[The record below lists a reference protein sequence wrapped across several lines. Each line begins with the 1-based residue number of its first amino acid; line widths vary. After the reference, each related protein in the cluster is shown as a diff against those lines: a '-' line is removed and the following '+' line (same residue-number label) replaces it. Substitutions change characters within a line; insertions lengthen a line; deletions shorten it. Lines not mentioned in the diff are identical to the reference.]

1 MNRAAPRTAG
11 GWTRLRR
18 PFPLLCLL
26 ASALW
31 LALATGCANFPFG
44 RGPGQTFVQT
54 KPAALPARVLGNYF
68 IVEAEQIDGTV
79 RRFLVDTGSTATFVS
94 QNLAKAIGQRE
105 RDAAKRT
112 VPVRSANNGEITLET
127 VTLKRLQLG
136 EAKFDRVAAL
146 VYDFEELSAHLG
158 LTIDG
163 LIGFPVFRNTLLT
176 LDYPHAQLVIA
187 PHQPGAA
194 LPRSAGRVAVIAFN
208 NEQGTPFI
216 PVQLGNESFVVLVD
230 SGSDGG
236 LQLNPVGLHPRFAFG
251 PRAGTLVSSISGDR
265 AQQVGRLGQNL
276 LLGTH
281 VVEQPVV
288 DVTDQ
293 LSSIGGELLRH
304 FAVTFDQRR
313 NYATFTRDTDGP
325 VRIEPRRSTGLSF
338 SRAAAYWRVLR
349 IVPDTPTTQ
358 LGLQPGDLVVRI
370 NGEPVAGWS
379 YERYAA
385 LLASAAKVTYTF
397 LTGTREYDVEI
408 PVFELVP

>member
-1 MNRAAPRTAG
+1 
-11 GWTRLRR
+11 
-18 PFPLLCLL
+18 
-26 ASALW
+26 
-31 LALATGCANFPFG
+31 
-44 RGPGQTFVQT
+44 
-54 KPAALPARVLGNYF
+54 
-68 IVEAEQIDGTV
+68 V
-79 RRFLVDTGSTATFVS
+79 RRFLVDTGSTATVVS
-94 QNLAKAIGQRE
+94 QGLAKAIGQKE
-105 RDAAKRT
+105 RNAAKRT
-112 VPVRSANNGEITLET
+112 VPVRSANDGEITLET

-158 LTIDG
+158 VTIDG
-163 LIGFPVFRNTLLT
+163 LIGFPVFRDALLT
-176 LDYPHAQLVIA
+176 LDYPNAKLIVA
-187 PHQPGAA
+187 PLRPGAA
-194 LPRSAGRVAVIAFN
+194 VPHSSGRAAVIAFN

-276 LLGTH
+276 LIGLH

-325 VRIEPRRSTGLSF
+325 VRIDARRSTGLSF
-338 SRAAAYWRVLR
+338 SRSPAYWRVMR

-358 LGLQPGDLVVRI
+358 LGVQQGDLVVRI
-370 NGEPVAGWS
+370 NGEPVASWN
-379 YERYAA
+379 YERYAT
-385 LLASAAKVTYTF
+385 LLASAAKITYTF
-397 LTGTREYDVEI
+397 LTGTREFDVEI

>member
-1 MNRAAPRTAG
+1 MTRFTRAAVWA
-11 GWTRLRR
+11 
-18 PFPLLCLL
+18 L
-26 ASALW
+26 AAALW
-31 LALATGCANFPFG
+31 IAAGTGCAHLPFG
-44 RGPGQTFVQT
+44 RGPGKTVVET
-54 KPAALPARVLGNYF
+54 KTATLPARILSNYF
-68 IVEAEQIDGTV
+68 IVEAEQTDGTV
-79 RRFLVDTGSTATFVS
+79 RRFLIDTGSTATFVS
-94 QNLAKAIGQRE
+94 RGLAKAIGQKE
-105 RDAAKRT
+105 RDPAKRT

-136 EAKFDRVAAL
+136 DAKFDRVTAL
-146 VYDFEELSAHLG
+146 VYDFEELSSHLG
-158 LTIDG
+158 VTIDG
-163 LIGFPVFRNTLLT
+163 LIGFPVFRDTLLT
-176 LDYPHAQLVIA
+176 LDYPGAKLVIA
-187 PHQPGAA
+187 PHRVGAA
-194 LPRSAGRVAVIAFN
+194 VPRSSGRTAVIAFN
-208 NEQGTPFI
+208 NEQSTPFI

-325 VRIEPRRSTGLSF
+325 VRIDARRSTGLSF
-338 SRAAAYWRVLR
+338 SRSPAYWRVLR
-349 IVPDTPTTQ
+349 VVPDTPTTQ
-358 LGLQPGDLVVRI
+358 LGVQQGDLVVRI
-370 NGEPVAGWS
+370 NGEPVASWN
-379 YERYAA
+379 YERYAT
-385 LLASAAKVTYTF
+385 LLASTAKITYTF
-397 LTGTREYDVEI
+397 LTGTREFDVEI

>member
-1 MNRAAPRTAG
+1 MSRLVRATLWACA
-11 GWTRLRR
+11 
-18 PFPLLCLL
+18 
-26 ASALW
+26 AALW
-31 LALATGCANFPFG
+31 IAAGTGCANLPFG
-44 RGPGQTFVQT
+44 RGPGKTVVQT
-54 KPAALPARVLGNYF
+54 KTATVPARLLSNYF
-68 IVEAEQIDGTV
+68 IVEATQTDGTTH
-79 RRFLVDTGSTATFVS
+79 RFLIDTGSTATFVS
-94 QNLAKAIGQRE
+94 RSLAKAIGEKERHAAQR
-105 RDAAKRT
+105 T
-112 VPVRSANNGEITLET
+112 LPVRSVNGGEITLET

-136 EAKFDRVAAL
+136 DAKFDRVAAL
-146 VYDFEELSAHLG
+146 IYDFDELSAHLG
-158 LTIDG
+158 VTIDG
-163 LIGFPVFRNTLLT
+163 LIGFPLFRDTLLT
-176 LDYPHAQLVIA
+176 LDYPNSQLVIA
-187 PHQPGAA
+187 PHPAGATV
-194 LPRSAGRVAVIAFN
+194 PRSAGRTAVIAFN

-293 LSSIGGELLRH
+293 LSSIGGEILRH

-313 NYATFTRDTDGP
+313 NYATLTRDTDGP
-325 VRIEPRRSTGLSF
+325 VRIDSRRSTGLSF
-338 SRAAAYWRVLR
+338 SRSPAYWRVMR

-358 LGLQPGDLVVRI
+358 AGVQPGDLVVRI
-370 NGEPVAGWS
+370 NGEPVASWN
-379 YERYAA
+379 YERYAT
-385 LLASAAKVTYTF
+385 LLASAAKITYTF

>member
-1 MNRAAPRTAG
+1 MIRF
-11 GWTRLRR
+11 TRV
-18 PFPLLCLL
+18 
-26 ASALW
+26 ALW
-31 LALATGCANFPFG
+31 TLAAALWIAAGTGCANLPFG
-44 RGPGQTFVQT
+44 RGPGKTVVET
-54 KPAALPARVLGNYF
+54 KAATLPARVLSNYF
-68 IVEAEQIDGTV
+68 IVEAEQTDGTV
-79 RRFLVDTGSTATFVS
+79 RRFLIDTGSTATFVS
-94 QNLAKAIGQRE
+94 RGLAKAIGE
-105 RDAAKRT
+105 KNRDGAKRT

-136 EAKFDRVAAL
+136 DAKFDRVAAL
-146 VYDFEELSAHLG
+146 VYDFEELSSHLG
-158 LTIDG
+158 VTIDG
-163 LIGFPVFRNTLLT
+163 LIGFPVFRDVLLT
-176 LDYPHAQLVIA
+176 LDYPNAKLVLA
-187 PHQPGAA
+187 PNRPGGV
-194 LPRSAGRVAVIAFN
+194 LPRSTARAAVIAFN
-208 NEQGTPFI
+208 NEQSTPFI

-265 AQQVGRLGQNL
+265 PQQVGRLGQNL

-281 VVEQPVV
+281 TVEQPVV

-313 NYATFTRDTDGP
+313 NYATFARDSDGP
-325 VRIEPRRSTGLSF
+325 VRIDARRSTGLSF
-338 SRAAAYWRVLR
+338 SRSPAYWRVMR

-358 LGLQPGDLVVRI
+358 LGVQQGDLVVRI
-370 NGEPVAGWS
+370 NGEPVASWN
-379 YERYAA
+379 YERYAV
-385 LLASAAKVTYTF
+385 LLAGAAKITYTF